1 MANEQKNY
9 LLQKISGPYVKSSN
23 KITKTFIQKQID
35 YSYIPRSTVPYEISI
50 YRRYIRPYNVI
61 ESWFVLVRHK
71 HWQPINDYSG
81 PVYNIFNAKQ
91 WLRNRFIRSHLFL
104 SKEDIDAMFNDLLFD
119 KDFINFKTS
128 NFIPSPRYRY
138 EAPVSELSSLYKEL
152 STIYDAGIGDRD
164 SIYLMDGCY
173 LTPDGNIIKK

>member
-1 MANEQKNY
+1 MVIGQKNY

-35 YSYIPRSTVPYEISI
+35 YSYIPRSTIPYEISI
-50 YRRYIRPYNVI
+50 YRRYIRSYNVI

-71 HWQPINDYSG
+71 HWQPINDCSG

-104 SKEDIDAMFNDLLFD
+104 SKDDIDAMFNDLLFD
-119 KDFINFKTS
+119 KDFID
-128 NFIPSPRYRY
+128 FIDTNLYASP
-138 EAPVSELSSLYKEL
+138 VNELSSLYKVLL
-152 STIYDAGIGDRD
+152 SSYDDDVGEP
-164 SIYLMDGCY
+164 IYLMDGCY